1 MSLFLWLAKAPF
13 GADISPHKSQQGNR
27 AATHQALQQ
36 PLQQQQESRR
46 ELQLNNPQGGEPE
59 DDDDQVDE
67 PQIAPNA
74 LQQAPK
80 KLRWTGPMEVML
92 LELYIRESKLN
103 QSFKRNYDL
112 FLALK
117 KASGFGWDNILCTS
131 NCAQIWGFPYPK
143 FQNLDEIFGILLATG
158 EASHLLSQQ
167 LLVNSQPADPNV
179 SGESGQNN
187 ATNSPTAYL
196 SRSHSAAKK
205 ELAAGTINGLVTY
218 LQSLC
223 KEFTNRL
230 QARQSL
236 SAAPPPTQSNT
247 CRALE
252 MYQEVH
258 AGDQGSQNEALD
270 AFEIF
275 RDDLKTKIFIS
286 IKDAHLQTQWL
297 HKQID

>member
-1 MSLFLWLAKAPF
+1 MDS
-13 GADISPHKSQQGNR
+13 SQEERQHTPNNCEASSQGRGRGRPRGSRLGPIRHAGNR

-46 ELQLNNPQGGEPE
+46 ESQLNNPQGGEPE

-92 LELYIRESKLN
+92 LEIYVQESKLN

-117 KASGFGWDNILCTS
+117 EASGFGWDNILCTS
-131 NCAQIWGFPYPK
+131 NCAQIWGFPYSK
-143 FQNLDEIFGILLATG
+143 FQNLDKIFGISLATG
-158 EASHLLSQQ
+158 EALHLLSQR

-205 ELAAGTINGLVTY
+205 ELVAGTINGLVTY

-223 KEFTNRL
+223 KEFTN
-230 QARQSL
+230 
-236 SAAPPPTQSNT
+236 
-247 CRALE
+247 
-252 MYQEVH
+252 
-258 AGDQGSQNEALD
+258 
-270 AFEIF
+270 
-275 RDDLKTKIFIS
+275 
-286 IKDAHLQTQWL
+286 
-297 HKQID
+297 